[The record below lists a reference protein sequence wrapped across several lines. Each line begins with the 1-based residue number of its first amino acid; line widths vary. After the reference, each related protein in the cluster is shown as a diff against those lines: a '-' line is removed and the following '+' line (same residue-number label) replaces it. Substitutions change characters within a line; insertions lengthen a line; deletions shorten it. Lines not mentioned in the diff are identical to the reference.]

1 MALIITDGSKRSRK
15 QVEVYDPQQAI
26 LEMERKEQMQRELE
40 AQEEQERKDL
50 IKLERMLRK
59 DAERVS
65 ILLSSFN
72 ILFTIRNNR
81 TETII
86 VQEEREK
93 RRILEAELK
102 EKKESLV
109 GKEEREK
116 KVKERE
122 EKAAIQAERQR
133 TAKEVKIFYN
143 ERKTDRKRALKRA
156 EHEDPVYE
164 RVKQAWDTT
173 QRNRMVNAILR

>member
-1 MALIITDGSKRSRK
+1 MMA
-15 QVEVYDPQQAI
+15 
-26 LEMERKEQMQRELE
+26 
-40 AQEEQERKDL
+40 
-50 IKLERMLRK
+50 
-59 DAERVS
+59 
-65 ILLSSFN
+65 
-72 ILFTIRNNR
+72 
-81 TETII
+81 
-86 VQEEREK
+86 QEEREK
-93 RRILEAELK
+93 KRIQEAELK

-143 ERKTDRKRALKRA
+143 ERKTDRKRTLKRA
-156 EHEDPVYE
+156 EHEDPVYK

-173 QRNRMVNAILR
+173 QQNRMVNAILWTMVSSLL

>member
-26 LEMERKEQMQRELE
+26 LEMERKEQLQRELE

-72 ILFTIRNNR
+72 ILFTVRNNR
-81 TETII
+81 TETLFH
-86 VQEEREK
+86 RRKEK
-93 RRILEAELK
+93 RGA
-102 EKKESLV
+102 S
-109 GKEEREK
+109 
-116 KVKERE
+116 
-122 EKAAIQAERQR
+122 
-133 TAKEVKIFYN
+133 
-143 ERKTDRKRALKRA
+143 
-156 EHEDPVYE
+156 
-164 RVKQAWDTT
+164 
-173 QRNRMVNAILR
+173 

>member
-1 MALIITDGSKRSRK
+1 MA
-15 QVEVYDPQQAI
+15 
-26 LEMERKEQMQRELE
+26 
-40 AQEEQERKDL
+40 
-50 IKLERMLRK
+50 
-59 DAERVS
+59 
-65 ILLSSFN
+65 
-72 ILFTIRNNR
+72 
-81 TETII
+81 
-86 VQEEREK
+86 QEEREK
-93 RRILEAELK
+93 KRIQEAELK

-156 EHEDPVYE
+156 EHEDPVYK

-173 QRNRMVNAILR
+173 QQNRMVNAILWTMVSSLL

>member
-1 MALIITDGSKRSRK
+1 MALIITDGSKRSRR

-26 LEMERKEQMQRELE
+26 LEMERKEQLQRELE

-72 ILFTIRNNR
+72 IYLHNR
-81 TETII
+81 TETFA
-86 VQEEREK
+86 QEEREK

-102 EKKESLV
+102 EKTESLV

-116 KVKERE
+116 KAKERE

>member
-1 MALIITDGSKRSRK
+1 MALIITDGSKRSRR

-81 TETII
+81 TETIYYCTGGKRK
-86 VQEEREK
+86 EAHPRSRAKREDGITCWQ
-93 RRILEAELK
+93 RRAR
-102 EKKESLV
+102 KKS
-109 GKEEREK
+109 
-116 KVKERE
+116 
-122 EKAAIQAERQR
+122 
-133 TAKEVKIFYN
+133 
-143 ERKTDRKRALKRA
+143 
-156 EHEDPVYE
+156 
-164 RVKQAWDTT
+164 
-173 QRNRMVNAILR
+173 